1 MQQSQPDPECVMN
14 LLVQENLE
22 YYWQK
27 YKDGDSRTREQIA
40 LWIHFV
46 IGKRL
51 SQYQDELR
59 SNNRISEATR
69 KNQLR
74 QVLGEVTKDKSVKY
88 RLTSCLR
95 VYQLFEKKP
104 RLAIDMTPHL
114 SITYINRLPQSKFN
128 KLKSD
133 INECIDE
140 SIISQVLNS

>member
-1 MQQSQPDPECVMN
+1 MN
-14 LLVQENLE
+14 LPIQENLE

-27 YKDGDSRTREQIA
+27 YKDGDLRTRERIA
-40 LWIHFV
+40 LWTHFA

-51 SQYQDELR
+51 SQYRDELQ
-59 SNNRISEATR
+59 SNDRISEATR
-69 KNQLR
+69 KNRLR
-74 QVLGEVTKDKSVKY
+74 QVLEEVTKDKSVKY

-104 RLAIDMTPHL
+104 WLAIDMAPHL

-128 KLKSD
+128 KLKED
-133 INECIDE
+133 INEYIDE